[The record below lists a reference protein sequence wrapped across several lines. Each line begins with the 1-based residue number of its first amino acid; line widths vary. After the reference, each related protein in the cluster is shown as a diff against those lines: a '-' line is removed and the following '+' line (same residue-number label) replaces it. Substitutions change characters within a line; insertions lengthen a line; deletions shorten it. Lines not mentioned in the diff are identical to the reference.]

1 MIKTK
6 KKLSIIIP
14 SYNEVNNLKNLIKKA
29 NKILFKI
36 KDIEIIIVDNGST
49 DGSKK
54 FLDNNKKFYP
64 KLKFVRVKKNLGYG
78 FGIKYGIK
86 FASGKIVSWTHAD
99 LQFDIYDI
107 VKFLRKNCDEI
118 IKSNCIIKGKR
129 QNRPLFD
136 IFFTKGMS
144 ILVNFI
150 FNSNIQDINGQ
161 PKMFSKILIK
171 KILELGPNDFSLD
184 LFLLLLASKNN
195 LTIKELP
202 LKVKNRKNDI
212 AKGGGSLYGKIKLTI
227 NTLKY
232 IFIINFQLN
241 KQIWKL

>member
-1 MIKTK
+1 
-6 KKLSIIIP
+6 
-14 SYNEVNNLKNLIKKA
+14 
-29 NKILFKI
+29 
-36 KDIEIIIVDNGST
+36 
-49 DGSKK
+49 
-54 FLDNNKKFYP
+54 
-64 KLKFVRVKKNLGYG
+64 
-78 FGIKYGIK
+78 
-86 FASGKIVSWTHAD
+86 
-99 LQFDIYDI
+99 
-107 VKFLRKNCDEI
+107 
-118 IKSNCIIKGKR
+118 
-129 QNRPLFD
+129 
-136 IFFTKGMS
+136 
-144 ILVNFI
+144 
-150 FNSNIQDINGQ
+150 
-161 PKMFSKILIK
+161 MFSKILIK